1 MKPILTP
8 ADQVRYIMAEASCS
22 DLSGA
27 EWLDVLD
34 ALDRFEALA
43 RHRANRSSRRQR
55 APMPEAVRAFLAER
69 GLA

>member
-1 MKPILTP
+1 MSTT
-8 ADQVRYIMAEASCS
+8 ADRLRFAMAEAS
-22 DLSGA
+22 LA
-27 EWLDVLD
+27 EPESEDWTEVLD
-34 ALDRFEALA
+34 LLDRFEALA